1 MADEKDNWLALA
13 RESHT
18 DSTMYFDA
26 NVRTQVEQSLRLVQ
40 SKHPAGS
47 KYHSEQYK
55 TRSRIFRPKTR
66 AALRKN
72 EAVFAAALFS
82 NEDVVNIS
90 AYNTTDEKNLAAA
103 ELHQALLQYRLT
115 NSIKWFLTSLGAF
128 QEAQTSGVAI
138 SYQYWDYDPKKGVDK
153 PCVELIPIEN
163 FRFHPATDWTDP
175 VNSSPY
181 LIQEIPMYV
190 KDVKARMVAK
200 ADGEEPAWYKLSDT
214 EILAA
219 NSDANDSIRM
229 QRQGKQRQDP
239 TEASTSV
246 SDHQIV
252 WVHRNI
258 IEKDGEDW
266 VFYTLGVLNMLSKP
280 KRLSEVYRQNVRPY
294 VLGYGLIEAHKSY
307 PDSPVFLTKE
317 IQGEIN
323 EVANQRIDNVK
334 FAMNKRYF
342 AKRNAQVDVRS
353 LVRNVPSSVTLMND
367 IEKDV
372 KVVETQ
378 DVTASSYKEQEMLNL
393 EFDDLLGMFSSSSVQ
408 SNRKLNETVG
418 GMEMLSD
425 SANQITEYGLRV
437 FVETWVE
444 PVLRQLV
451 LLEKN
456 YETDENILMIA
467 GETALLNK
475 KYGVEVIDDDLI
487 GRDVIV
493 SVNVGLGAT
502 NPAQQFNKF
511 VTGLNTS
518 LTIMGSPMASKLNTD
533 EITKEIM
540 AKSGYKN
547 SDRFFVKADTEE
559 NPELAAL
566 QEQVAALQAQLEA
579 KQPQALVDAQ
589 VAKLKAETAKIEAMS
604 VETYVKSQFA
614 AMQAGQVVATMPSVA
629 PVADAI
635 LDGAGFIPKDG
646 ADFQARAQGLPE
658 QPMIEDMP
666 LPTTN
671 EVPALDSGLV
681 GANDGI
687 ETIAADSV
695 PSDIISEEF
704 KGV

>member
-1 MADEKDNWLALA
+1 MAEEKDNWLALA

-40 SKHPAGS
+40 SKHPSGS
-47 KYHSEQYK
+47 KYYSEQYK

-82 NEDVVNIS
+82 NEDVVNVS
-90 AYNTTDEKNLAAA
+90 AYNSTDPINLAAA
-103 ELHQALLQYRLT
+103 DLHQALMQYRLT
-115 NSIKWFLTSLGAF
+115 HSIKWFLIAVGAF

-138 SYQYWDYDPKKGVDK
+138 SYQYWDYDPKRGIDK
-153 PCVELIPIEN
+153 PSVELIPIEN

-181 LIQEIPMYV
+181 IIQEIPMYV

-200 ADGEEPAWYKLSDT
+200 AEGEEPAWNKLSDT
-214 EILAA
+214 EILAGTS
-219 NSDANDSIRM
+219 NANDSIRM

-239 TEASTSV
+239 TEASTAI

-266 VFYTLGVLNMLSKP
+266 VFYTLGTLKMLSKP
-280 KRLSEVYRQNVRPY
+280 KRLVEVYRQNMRPY

-307 PDSPVFLTKE
+307 PDSPVLLTKE

-342 AKRNAQVDVRS
+342 AKRGSQVDVRS

-372 KVVETQ
+372 RVVETQ
-378 DVTASSYKEQEMLNL
+378 DVTSSSYKEQELLNT
-393 EFDDLLGMFSSSSVQ
+393 EFDDLLGMFSNSSVQ
-408 SNRKLNETVG
+408 NNRSLNETVG
-418 GMEMLSD
+418 GMEMLTD
-425 SANQITEYGLRV
+425 NANQITEYGLRV

-444 PVLRQLV
+444 PVLRQLIE
-451 LLEKN
+451 LEKN
-456 YETDENILMIA
+456 YETDANILQIA
-467 GETALLNK
+467 GEQANLVE
-475 KYGVEVIDDDLI
+475 KYNIGIIDDDLL
-487 GRDVIV
+487 GRDVLIN
-493 SVNVGLGAT
+493 VNVGLGAT
-502 NPAQQFNKF
+502 NPTQQFNKF
-511 VTGLNTS
+511 VGAINTS
-518 LTIMGSPMASKLNTD
+518 LTIMASPLAAKLDTE
-533 EITKEIM
+533 EINRELFT
-540 AKSGYKN
+540 KSGYKN
-547 SDRFFVKADTEE
+547 PDRFFVKADKEIP
-559 NPELAAL
+559 PE
-566 QEQVAALQAQLEA
+566 VAELQAQVQQLQAALEA
-579 KQPQALVDAQ
+579 KQPRELVAAQ
-589 VAKLKAETAKIEAMS
+589 VAKLNAETTKIEAMS

-635 LDGAGFIPKDG
+635 LDGAGFMPKQG
-646 ADFQARAQGLPE
+646 ADFQQLASEVPPQTMPE
-658 QPMIEDMP
+658 QG

-671 EVPALDSGLV
+671 EVPAIDSGFE
-681 GANDGI
+681 GANQGI

-695 PSDIISEEF
+695 PSGIISEEF
-704 KGV
+704 KGA

>member
-1 MADEKDNWLALA
+1 MADEKIDWLQLA

-40 SKHPAGS
+40 SKHPQGS
-47 KYHSEQYK
+47 KYYSDQYK

-82 NEDVVNIS
+82 NEDVVNVS
-90 AYNTTDEKNLAAA
+90 AYNATEPINLAAA
-103 ELHQALLQYRLT
+103 ELHQALMQYRLT
-115 NSIKWFLTSLGAF
+115 HSIKWFLTSVGAF
-128 QEAQTSGVAI
+128 QEAQTNGVVV
-138 SYQYWDYDPKKGVDK
+138 SYQYWEYDADKNIDK
-153 PCVELIPIEN
+153 PCIELIPIEN
-163 FRFHPATDWTDP
+163 FRFHPAADWTDP
-175 VNSSPY
+175 INSSPY

-190 KDVKARMVAK
+190 KDVKARMKAK
-200 ADGEEPAWYKLSDT
+200 KQGQEPAWKFLTDT
-214 EILAA
+214 QILAA
-219 NSDANDSIRM
+219 TSDANDSIRL
-229 QRQGKQRQDP
+229 QRQGRQRQDP
-239 TEASTSV
+239 TEASSAV

-266 VFYTLGVLNMLSKP
+266 VFYTLGTLHLLSTP
-280 KRLSEVYRQNVRPY
+280 KKRKEIYRHDVRPY
-294 VLGYGLIEAHKSY
+294 VLGIGLIEAHKSY
-307 PDSPVFLTKE
+307 PDSPVLLTKE

-342 AKRNAQVDVRS
+342 AKRNSQVDVRS

-378 DVTASSYKEQEMLNL
+378 DVTSSAYKEQEMLNL

-425 SANQITEYGLRV
+425 NANQITEYGLRV

-444 PVLRQLV
+444 PVLRQMV

-456 YETDENILMIA
+456 YETDANILKIA
-467 GETALLNK
+467 GESAQLNK
-475 KYGVEVIDDDLI
+475 KYEIVEIDDNLI

-502 NPAQQFNKF
+502 NPSQQFNKF
-511 VTGLNTS
+511 VMAINTS
-518 LTIMGSPMASKLNTD
+518 LTIMASPLATKLKTE

-547 SDRFFVKADTEE
+547 SGRFFVQNDTEQ
-559 NPELAAL
+559 NP
-566 QEQVAALQAQLEA
+566 QVVELQAQVAELQAALEA
-579 KQPQALVDAQ
+579 KQPQAITDAT
-589 VAKLKAETAKIEAMS
+589 ARKLNAEADKIESMT
-604 VETYVKSQFA
+604 VETFVKAQFA
-614 AMQAGQVVATMPSVA
+614 AMQAGQVVASMPSVA

-635 LDGAGFIPKDG
+635 LDGAGFKPKDG
-646 ADFQARAQGLPE
+646 ADFQARAQSLPA
-658 QPMIEDMP
+658 PIIEEE

-671 EVPALDSGLV
+671 EVPALESGLV

-687 ETIAADSV
+687 ETIVPDSIV
-695 PSDIISEEF
+695 EELP
-704 KGV
+704 VE